1 MLLIRVYIEI
11 EMKKDN
17 KKEDIIEIPYKVTPA
32 GSLGVLALGH
42 VGINAWR
49 EAKKNKQKNK
59 TFKK

>member
-1 MLLIRVYIEI
+1 
-11 EMKKDN
+11 MKKDN